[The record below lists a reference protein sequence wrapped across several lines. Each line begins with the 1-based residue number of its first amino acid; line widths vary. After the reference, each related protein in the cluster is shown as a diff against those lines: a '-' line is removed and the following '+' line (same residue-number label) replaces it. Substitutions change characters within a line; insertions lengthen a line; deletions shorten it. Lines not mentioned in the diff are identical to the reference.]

1 MSKYLIKPLGSVW
14 LNPYAISDLKKDLLL
29 YDKLGMLN
37 LHTLLEGLHQY
48 KKYDLFQ
55 NQLNEVEYLIEKGVF
70 IELKQLMN
78 FAKKGSA
85 MFPTDDMEM
94 ANYIMKLKA
103 KISEITDEKE
113 RDKIYWQI
121 NELDTR
127 LWSKIVNINNES
139 VVTVPYLNDVSSFER
154 TDTVKEKAYSIIN
167 KSIPL
172 PSEGTSWEKIFDF
185 KSDSESQLK
194 LLALKNWINDLPENM
209 SSNELEDKIQYLSYQ
224 YTESLKRHK
233 ISTRLITFKTII
245 TALPKGLSELLRLRF
260 DKAIEPFFEIA
271 EQQVNFSQFKERE
284 DLKGNEL
291 AYISLTNKKFNKT
304 K

>member
-1 MSKYLIKPLGSVW
+1 MSKFLIKPLGSVY
-14 LNPYAISDLKKDLLL
+14 LNPYAVSDLKKDLLL

-37 LHTLLEGLHQY
+37 LHTLLEALHQY

-78 FAKKGSA
+78 FAENGSA
-85 MFPTDDMEM
+85 FFPTDDMEM
-94 ANYIMKLKA
+94 ANYIMKLKS
-103 KISEITDEKE
+103 KISEIKDEKE

-121 NELDTR
+121 DELDTR

-139 VVTVPYLNDVSSFER
+139 IVTVPYLNDVSSFER
-154 TDTVKEKAYSIIN
+154 TDTVKEKAYSIIH

-172 PSEGTSWEKIFDF
+172 PNESTSWEKIFDF
-185 KSDSESQLK
+185 KNDNESQLK

-209 SSNELEDKIQYLSYQ
+209 SSNELEDKIQYLSHQ
-224 YTESLKRHK
+224 YSESLKRHK
-233 ISTRLITFKTII
+233 ISTRLTTFKTII
-245 TALPKGLSELLRLRF
+245 SALPKGLSELLRLRF

-284 DLKGNEL
+284 ELKGNEL

-304 K
+304 